1 MSRKVFKVS
10 LLVMVLGVLIMAG
23 GKSAMAQTATT
34 VTTTVKQP
42 IDFVAQTCDLLE
54 PVTFTGSQDTV
65 YDVVNDGAGGI
76 KLNISSNWQNVSGST
91 PSGRQYLGTDES
103 TQSIDLGVLPSQQ
116 LITVSQQWI
125 AKVAGV
131 PSMIYNIK
139 YIITVDINGS
149 VTAHID
155 SQSVECQP

>member
-1 MSRKVFKVS
+1 MRRKILKLS
-10 LLVMVLGVLIMAG
+10 LLTMVIGVLVMAG

-54 PVTFTGSQDTV
+54 SIKFTGTQDTV
-65 YDVVNDGAGGI
+65 YDVVNDGAGSL
-76 KLNISSNWQNVSGST
+76 KLNINSNWQNVSGST
-91 PSGRQYLGTDES
+91 PSGRQYLGTNES
-103 TQSIDLGVLPSQQ
+103 TQSIDLDALPSQQ
-116 LITVSQQWI
+116 LITVSHQWI
-125 AKVAGV
+125 GKGAGV